1 MTPLLAETATPMLLG
16 LRADGTPIWHLAGAD
31 GWNNFA
37 EPDEG
42 DEGAEPDDG
51 EEGEEEEAPEYTPP
65 SEDEWRRT
73 QDAIKRNNGEN
84 KRLRLLKKAAA
95 AKGIDLSTD
104 EGVQA
109 LQDMLAGGANASNKG
124 TSDRGAVERAVEK
137 ATAKTESK
145 YLPVV
150 AGLAVKAALLDAGF
164 SGNNRERIMKLID
177 LDDIDVVDGEVTGI
191 AEQIAEI
198 KTEFPEWFRGQKS
211 GGERRRGASDVDGGD
226 RRTKQTA
233 SSGGWLEKVDRQM
246 TGG

>member
-1 MTPLLAETATPMLLG
+1 MTPLLAETAIPKLIG
-16 LRADGTPIWHLAGAD
+16 LRADGTPIWRHAGAD

-42 DEGAEPDDG
+42 GDEAEETDEG
-51 EEGEEEEAPEYTPP
+51 EEADEEEAPEYAPP
-65 SEDEWRRT
+65 SEDEWRKT

-84 KRLRLLKKAAA
+84 KRLRLLRKAAA

-109 LQDMLAGGANASNKG
+109 LQDMLAGNTGKTTT

-150 AGLAVKAALLDAGF
+150 AGLAAKAALLDAGF
-164 SGNNRERIMKLID
+164 TGTRERIMKLID

-198 KTEFPEWFRGQKS
+198 KTEFPEWFRGQQKP
-211 GGERRRGASDVDGGD
+211 GGERRRGAADVDGGD

-233 SSGGWLEKVDRQM
+233 STGAWFEKVDRQM